1 MQLRK
6 ADEMEQ
12 NHNLKVA
19 RNAFMF
25 YTVALIIWAMYDLII
40 TGKLGWQMTILLG
53 GDSNF
58 LVVKKYF
65 ILSNGNE
72 R

>member
-1 MQLRK
+1 MKLHK

-12 NHNLKVA
+12 NHNLKAA

-40 TGKLGWQMTILLG
+40 TGKLGWRMTI
-53 GDSNF
+53 F
-58 LVVKKYF
+58 LVGTAIF
-65 ILSNGNE
+65 
-72 R
+72 